1 MAAQLQLSRDTEVYA
16 SVADSVSG
24 ERYYWKLPILDGFSF
39 TQSTATTE
47 VSISEM
53 ADLSGVSRRGRK
65 MFTDAFEPAEWNMQL
80 YARPHQ
86 IASGNIAHSTDELL
100 WANFVNA
107 GGYTHTGA
115 SPRTWQRAVTKT
127 TTASPSTLTVDFDDS
142 NVSALGTFDLYFVLG
157 ACGTAPA
164 DWDANVSSVGDPAPQ
179 TIYKIAGAVC
189 NSVSMEFDIDGILT
203 LDWSGLGSL
212 ISQETA
218 MPPAVQNP
226 GTDNWYDFIIS
237 DGIAH
242 SNNNFIRNR
251 LSTLAIT
258 TTANNLPYS
267 KTSYELTLTGG
278 SITFE
283 NNLTYLT
290 PEELCVVN
298 QPLGNVTGV
307 RNVSGS
313 FTCYLNAGSTS
324 SANAGTSADLFDDL
338 ATAVAVVNNSTD
350 LVFSIGGASTP
361 KLVVDIPT
369 AHLEIPTHQIEDIIS
384 LEMNFHAL
392 PSTIDNTD
400 EATIVYHNA

>member
-1 MAAQLQLSRDTEVYA
+1 MAAQLQLSRDTEVFA
-16 SVADSVSG
+16 SVTDLPTG

-53 ADLSGVSRRGRK
+53 ADLSGTSRRGRK

-107 GGYTHTGA
+107 GAYDH
-115 SPRTWQRAVTKT
+115 SNRTWANAVSKT

-157 ACGTAPA
+157 ACGTAPSA
-164 DWDANVSSVGDPAPQ
+164 FDATPTGPQ

-212 ISQETA
+212 ITQEASMPAAVTA
-218 MPPAVQNP
+218 
-226 GTDNWYDFIIS
+226 GTTWDQYIID

-258 TTANNLPYS
+258 TTANSLPYNS
-267 KTSYELTLTGG
+267 TSFELTLTGG
-278 SITFE
+278 NITFE

-313 FTCYLNAGSTS
+313 FTCYLNAGTTTS
-324 SANAGTSADLFDDL
+324 GAGTSADLFDDL
-338 ATAVAVVNNSTD
+338 ASAVAVVNNSTD
-350 LVFSIGGASTP
+350 LLFSIGGASTP

-369 AHLEIPTHQIEDIIS
+369 AHLEIPSHQIEDIIS

-392 PSTIDNTD
+392 PSSIDNTD

>member
-1 MAAQLQLSRDTEVYA
+1 MAAKLQLSRDTEVFA
-16 SVADSVSG
+16 SVTDTSG

-53 ADLSGVSRRGRK
+53 ADLSGTSRRGRK

-107 GGYTHTGA
+107 GAYTH
-115 SPRTWQRAVTKT
+115 SNRTWANAVTKT
-127 TTASPSTLTVDFDDS
+127 AGAASPSTLTVDFDDS

-164 DWDANVSSVGDPAPQ
+164 DFDASPTGSQ

-212 ISQETA
+212 ITQELS
-218 MPPAVQNP
+218 MPAVVTT
-226 GTDNWYDFIIS
+226 GNWYDYIIE

-251 LSTLAIT
+251 LSTLEIT
-258 TTANNLPYS
+258 TTANSLPYS
-267 KTSYELTLTGG
+267 FSSFELTLTGG
-278 SITFE
+278 NITFE

-313 FTCYLNAGSTS
+313 FTCYLNAGTTTS
-324 SANAGTSADLFDDL
+324 GAGTSADLFDDL
-338 ATAVAVVNNSTD
+338 ASAVAVVNNSTD
-350 LVFSIGGASTP
+350 LEFSIGGASTP

-369 AHLEIPTHQIEDIIS
+369 AHLEIPSHQIEDIIS

-400 EATIVYHNA
+400 EATVIYHNA

>member
-1 MAAQLQLSRDTEVYA
+1 MAAQLQLSRDTEVFA
-16 SVADSVSG
+16 SVTDSATG

-53 ADLSGVSRRGRK
+53 ADLSGTSRRGRK
-65 MFTDAFEPAEWNMQL
+65 MFTDAFEPAEWNMQI

-107 GGYTHTGA
+107 GAYTA
-115 SPRTWQRAVTKT
+115 SSRTWANAVTKT

-157 ACGTAPA
+157 ACGTAPSA
-164 DWDANVSSVGDPAPQ
+164 FDASPTGPQ
-179 TIYKIAGAVC
+179 TIYKVAGAVC

-212 ISQETA
+212 ITQELS
-218 MPPAVQNP
+218 MPAVVTT
-226 GTDNWYDFIIS
+226 GNWYDYIIE

-251 LSTLAIT
+251 LSTLEIT
-258 TTANNLPYS
+258 TTANSLPYS
-267 KTSYELTLTGG
+267 FSSFELTLTGG
-278 SITFE
+278 NITFE

-313 FTCYLNAGSTS
+313 FTCYLNAGTTTS
-324 SANAGTSADLFDDL
+324 GAGTSADLFDDL
-338 ATAVAVVNNSTD
+338 ASAVAVVNNSTN
-350 LVFSIGGASTP
+350 LLFSIGGASTP
-361 KLVVDIPT
+361 KLEVNIPT
-369 AHLEIPTHQIEDIIS
+369 AHLEIPSHQIEDIIS

-400 EATIVYHNA
+400 EATVIYHNA

>member
-1 MAAQLQLSRDTEVYA
+1 MAAKLQLSRDTEVFA
-16 SVADSVSG
+16 SVTDTSG

-53 ADLSGVSRRGRK
+53 ADLSGTSRRGRK
-65 MFTDAFEPAEWNMQL
+65 IFTDAFEPAEWNMQL

-107 GGYTHTGA
+107 GAYTH
-115 SPRTWQRAVTKT
+115 SNRTWANAVTKT
-127 TTASPSTLTVDFDDS
+127 AGAASPSTLTVDFDDS

-164 DWDANVSSVGDPAPQ
+164 DFDASPTGSQ

-203 LDWSGLGSL
+203 LDWSGMGSL
-212 ISQETA
+212 ITQEA
-218 MPPAVQNP
+218 SMPPAVIS
-226 GTDNWYDFIIS
+226 TNWYDNIIE

-251 LSTLAIT
+251 LSTLEIT
-258 TTANNLPYS
+258 GPNPATGLPYS
-267 KTSYELTLTGG
+267 FLSYELTLTGG
-278 SITFE
+278 NITFE

-313 FTCYLNAGSTS
+313 FSCYLNAGET
-324 SANAGTSADLFDDL
+324 ATPLTVGTSGDLFDDL
-338 ATAVAVVNNSTD
+338 ASAVAVVNNSTN
-350 LVFSIGGASTP
+350 LLFSIGGASTP
-361 KLVVDIPT
+361 KLEVNIPT
-369 AHLEIPTHQIEDIIS
+369 AHLEIPSHQIEDIIS

-392 PSTIDNTD
+392 PSTINNTD
-400 EATIVYHNA
+400 EATIIYHNA